1 MFRIIDSIDYK
12 DTPKIR
18 RRNIGPCRP
27 VGMVPEVTVPEVTV
41 TSATNGNNS
50 PDAIVYLHVFEQSI
64 LINHGSNK
72 PWSFVASVGA
82 ELVAVSLIILIPLA
96 YTDHLPEFHW
106 KSVTVAPSVQPI
118 QPAIVPHQASGSFT
132 QAIFS
137 RPIRIWNPFAPKND
151 VTAASTVQSTID
163 LPSDLPATGAQYSA
177 SILPSDLVGKP
188 VAVQPYKPPAVIR
201 PNQPSS
207 PIRVSEGVQ
216 MAKLINRVMPLY
228 PPLAKSARISGVVHL
243 IGIISKDGTIRNLQV
258 VSGHP
263 LLTKAALDAVSQ
275 WVYKPTLLNNEAV
288 EVIAPIDVNFTL
300 SP

>member
-1 MFRIIDSIDYK
+1 
-12 DTPKIR
+12 
-18 RRNIGPCRP
+18 
-27 VGMVPEVTVPEVTV
+27 VAEVTV

-50 PDAIVYLHVFEQSI
+50 LDAIVYIHVFEQSI

-72 PWSFVASVGA
+72 PWSFVASVSA

-106 KSVTVAPSVQPI
+106 KSVTVAPPVQPI
-118 QPAIVPHQASGSFT
+118 QPVDVPHQASGSFT
-132 QAIFS
+132 RAIFS
-137 RPIRIWNPFAPKND
+137 RAARIFNPIAPKRD
-151 VTAASTVQSTID
+151 AAPVFAGS
-163 LPSDLPATGAQYSA
+163 PFEPPPG
-177 SILPSDLVGKP
+177 SILPGDQFGGSNPIGDLFGKP
-188 VAVQPYKPPAVIR
+188 VAVQPYKPPAVIVK
-201 PNQPSS
+201 PNPPSS
-207 PIRVSEGVQ
+207 PLRVSEGVQ
-216 MAKLINRVMPLY
+216 MAKLINRVIPVY